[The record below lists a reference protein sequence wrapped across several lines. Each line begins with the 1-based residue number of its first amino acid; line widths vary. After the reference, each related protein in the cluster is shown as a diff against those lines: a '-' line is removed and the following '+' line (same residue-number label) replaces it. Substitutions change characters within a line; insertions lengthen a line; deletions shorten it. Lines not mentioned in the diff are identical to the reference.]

1 MRFFPVAVALSIAAA
16 APAEA
21 QTRRSGGRVAAGL
34 AVSALGAAVLFVKP
48 KPVPYGGE
56 VSWAVTHEDWTCAW
70 NSSADTSQARAR
82 GLEPTRIGGHCGLVS
97 TDDDLG
103 LPLTW
108 GGHPSGRDN
117 PLTTRVPDDRRYSG
131 SEPYSGRVTPEVSM
145 GQRLAGGALIV
156 TGVVIAA
163 VLSEVPAV
171 RDVDL
176 RIDRGGFRASGSV
189 GW

>member
-1 MRFFPVAVALSIAAA
+1 MRFFPAVVALSIAAA
-16 APAEA
+16 APVEA

-34 AVSALGAAVLFVKP
+34 AVSALGAAVLFIEP
-48 KPVPYGGE
+48 QPVPYGGE

-70 NSSADTSQARAR
+70 NSAADTSQARAR

-108 GGHPSGRDN
+108 GGHPPQRDN

>member
-1 MRFFPVAVALSIAAA
+1 MRFLPAVVAVSIVAA
-16 APAEA
+16 APVEA
-21 QTRRSGGRVAAGL
+21 QTRRSGARVAAGL
-34 AVSALGAAVLFVKP
+34 AVSALGAAVLFIKP
-48 KPVPYGGE
+48 EPVPYGGD

-70 NSSADTSQARAR
+70 NSSADTSPARER
-82 GLEPTRIGGHCGLVS
+82 GLEPTRIGEYCGLVG

-103 LPLTW
+103 LRLTW
-108 GGHPSGRDN
+108 GGHPYRRDN
-117 PLTTRVPDDRRYSG
+117 PLTARVPDDRRYSG
-131 SEPYSGRVTPEVSM
+131 REPYSGRVTPGVSI

-163 VLSEVPAV
+163 AFSEVPAV

-176 RIDRGGFRASGSV
+176 RIDRGGFRASGSF